1 MNIFVRLL
9 TIFRGHIMEKSIGL
23 ELRSVNNQIKRYLNT
38 LPVFQSNEVSGIYG
52 YVIGYIYRNSDKDVF
67 QKDIEEEFSIRRS
80 SVTNLLCQMEKYGLI
95 ERLSVSGDGRLKK
108 VVLTKKAVDMQ
119 LEIEQGIA
127 GVEEK
132 LKKGLSDSEQ
142 EQLFKLLAKLKSN
155 LTATDN

>member
-1 MNIFVRLL
+1 
-9 TIFRGHIMEKSIGL
+9 MEKSIGL